1 MAPCRFPQGNRTHT
15 PCPAGRGA
23 RGTTHGPEGEE
34 HTLRPYEV
42 VIVFDVGVEPQAMQA
57 ALDRYLELV
66 KSNAGTVGQI
76 DRWGRRPL
84 AYEIKHKREGYYVVV
99 EFNGESKTV
108 EELDRNLRI
117 ADEVIRHKVVRLP
130 DQVAGRRPAGA
141 PAVAPS

>member
-1 MAPCRFPQGNRTHT
+1 M
-15 PCPAGRGA
+15 
-23 RGTTHGPEGEE
+23 
-34 HTLRPYEV
+34 RPYEV
-42 VIVFDVGVEPQAMQA
+42 VVVFDVGVEPQAMQA
-57 ALDRYLELV
+57 ALDRYLELI
-66 KSNAGTVGQI
+66 KSNEGTVGQI

-84 AYEIKHKREGYYVVV
+84 AYEINHKREGYYVVV
-99 EFNGESKTV
+99 EFTGESKTV